1 METKRFD
8 DLSLWQ
14 ILGIQYAVA
23 FKLEK
28 AGVVPEVTRGITDSL
43 TEGNMI
49 ISMGRDEPVNLQE
62 LTSIE
67 RNFPGAKITISGGKG
82 KNGVFINIEMSREGF
97 LQLLPKNVQ
106 TASPQPYT
114 PNGSANKSTNP

>member
-23 FKLEK
+23 FMLEK

-62 LTSIE
+62 LTNIE

-97 LQLLPKNVQ
+97 LQLIQKNVQ
-106 TASPQPYT
+106 VASPQPYT
-114 PNGSANKSTNP
+114 PNGTAIKNT